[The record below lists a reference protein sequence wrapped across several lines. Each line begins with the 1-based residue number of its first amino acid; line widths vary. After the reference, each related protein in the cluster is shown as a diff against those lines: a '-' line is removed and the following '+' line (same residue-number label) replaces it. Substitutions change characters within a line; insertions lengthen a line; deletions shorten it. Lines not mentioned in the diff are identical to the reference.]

1 MVDFFIN
8 KYCRINSS
16 CYIILPDGSKKLFY
30 CNYYNSTELYNK
42 FYYDARSSEYD
53 SEEFNNF
60 WFNRTDNVVTL
71 TVTIERS
78 RRNIKFTESPFTIS
92 NLYEESWEESLE
104 KYGRKYSG
112 YRINGEGA
120 SSYDIENLINDT
132 TNKYIKDIHKKV
144 IYSKL

>member
-1 MVDFFIN
+1 MVIW
-8 KYCRINSS
+8 
-16 CYIILPDGSKKLFY
+16 
-30 CNYYNSTELYNK
+30 
-42 FYYDARSSEYD
+42 
-53 SEEFNNF
+53 FNNF